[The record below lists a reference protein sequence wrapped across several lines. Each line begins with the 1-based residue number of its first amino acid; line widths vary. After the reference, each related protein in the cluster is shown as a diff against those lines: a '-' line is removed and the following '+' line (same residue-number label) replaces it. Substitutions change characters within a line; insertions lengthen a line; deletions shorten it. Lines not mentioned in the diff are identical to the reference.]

1 LSTPSPK
8 LDDGRPN
15 TFQGWQ
21 RGACITAV
29 IVLAL
34 FTLCLLV
41 VTALGV
47 LDIH

>member
-1 LSTPSPK
+1 
-8 LDDGRPN
+8 LDDPRPN

-34 FTLCLLV
+34 FTLGMLV
-41 VTALGV
+41 VVTLGV